1 MVLTPPMDALAP
13 PIPPGPV
20 TAPEP
25 VRIDYVPRDGLGKL
39 TLVNALLTIVT
50 LTIYRF
56 WAKTN
61 VRKHIWSCV
70 HVNGE
75 PLEYTGRGMELFKG
89 FLVVLGVFILPVVVI
104 STVLQLTF
112 GPEHPAL
119 VIFQLVIF
127 LLISVFWGMALY
139 RARRYQLSRTLWRGI
154 RGTMTGSPWM
164 FSLIYFGALI
174 LRSLTLGWSTPAM
187 NLNIQERMI
196 GEMRFGSMPFRFK
209 GRAGPLYGQY
219 AICWFLSLAAI
230 IGLIVIGVMLAM
242 SAGDAIWQFFAEL
255 SLGSLRNALILFGL
269 VFAAI
274 LLFSLAQGLLW
285 SFYIA
290 KELSVFAGYTTFG
303 DGRFRFDATPGSLV
317 ALAIGNF
324 LITILTLGFGL
335 PFVQQRLVRY
345 LCDRVTVDGMVNL
358 DAIAQSRQPV
368 DRAGEGLADAFDV
381 GGI

>member
-1 MVLTPPMDALAP
+1 MDSLAVQS
-13 PIPPGPV
+13 PPGPA

-25 VRIDYVPRDGLGKL
+25 VRIDYVPRDGLGRL
-39 TLVNALLTIVT
+39 TLVNALLTIIT

-70 HVNGE
+70 HINGE

-89 FLVVLGVFILPVVVI
+89 AMIVFFAFILPLIAV
-104 STVLQLTF
+104 STGLQLAL

-119 VIFQLVIF
+119 LTFQFAVILLVT
-127 LLISVFWGMALY
+127 VFWGMALY

-154 RGTMTGSPWM
+154 RGTMTGSPWI
-164 FSLIYFGALI
+164 FTLIYFGAML
-174 LRSLTLGWSTPAM
+174 LRSMTLGWSTPAM

-219 AICWFLSLAAI
+219 AICWFASL
-230 IGLIVIGVMLAM
+230 GLFVVATVVGVMIAIN
-242 SAGDAIWQFFAEL
+242 AGEEIGRFFADL
-255 SLGSLRNALILFGL
+255 ALGSIQNLLVLIAIF
-269 VFAAI
+269 FAAA
-274 LLFSLAQGLLW
+274 LLFSLVQGLVW
-285 SFYIA
+285 SLYIA
-290 KELSVFAGYTTFG
+290 KELNVFAGYTTFG
-303 DGRFRFDATPGSLV
+303 GARFRFDATPGSLV

-324 LITILTLGFGL
+324 IITVLTLGFGA

-345 LCDRVTVDGMVNL
+345 LCDRVLVEGEVNL
-358 DAIAQSRQPV
+358 DAIAQSQQPL
-368 DRAGEGLADAFDV
+368 DTAGEGLADAFDV

>member
-1 MVLTPPMDALAP
+1 MDALVVQT
-13 PIPPGPV
+13 PPGPV

-25 VRIDYVPRDGLGKL
+25 VRIDYVPRQGLGRL
-39 TLVNALLTIVT
+39 ALVNALLTIVT

-75 PLEYTGRGMELFKG
+75 PLEYTGRGMELLKG
-89 FLVVLGVFILPVVVI
+89 FLIVLFIFILPVVII
-104 STVLQLTF
+104 STVLQVAF

-119 VIFQLVIF
+119 FIFQLVIF
-127 LLISVFWGMALY
+127 LLISVLWGMAIY

-154 RGTMTGSPWM
+154 RGTMTGSPGM

-196 GEMRFGSMPFRFK
+196 GEMRFGSMPFRFR

-230 IGLIVIGVMLAM
+230 VGVIVGIGMSIA
-242 SAGDAIWQFFAEL
+242 SAGDAFNRFFTDLA
-255 SLGSLRNALILFGL
+255 LGSIANVLIVIAVIFAGFLLFALI
-269 VFAAI
+269 
-274 LLFSLAQGLLW
+274 QGILW
-285 SFYIA
+285 SLYIA
-290 KELSVFAGYTTFG
+290 KELRIFASYTTFSEA
-303 DGRFRFDATPGSLV
+303 RFHFDATPGSLIS
-317 ALAIGNF
+317 LAIGNF
-324 LITILTLGFGL
+324 LITVLTLGFGM

-345 LCDRVTVDGMVNL
+345 LCDRISVDGLVNL
-358 DAIAQSRQPV
+358 DAIAQSRQPL

>member
-1 MVLTPPMDALAP
+1 MDAFAVQP
-13 PIPPGPV
+13 QPGPA
-20 TAPEP
+20 TAPET
-25 VRIDYVPRDGLGKL
+25 VRIDYVPRQGFGRLV
-39 TLVNALLTIVT
+39 LVNALLTIVT

-75 PLEYTGRGMELFKG
+75 PLEYTGRGTELFKG
-89 FLVVLGVFILPVVVI
+89 FLIILFVFILPVVLC
-104 STVLQLTF
+104 STMLQFAL
-112 GPEHPAL
+112 GPEHWGLIVFKFAIILL
-119 VIFQLVIF
+119 V
-127 LLISVFWGMALY
+127 SMFWGMALY

-154 RGTMTGSPWM
+154 RGTMTGSPWL

-196 GEMRFGSMPFRFK
+196 GEMRFGSLPFRFR

-219 AICWFLSLAAI
+219 AICWFLSLV
-230 IGLIVIGVMLAM
+230 LIVAVGAIAGALIA
-242 SAGDAIWQFFAEL
+242 SHGDALEELFRDAAPNSVDRVLTILAVFFGAFLLL
-255 SLGSLRNALILFGL
+255 SLIQGIVWSL
-269 VFAAI
+269 
-274 LLFSLAQGLLW
+274 
-285 SFYIA
+285 YIA
-290 KELSVFAGYTTFG
+290 KELRVFAGYTTFG
-303 DGRFRFDATPGSLV
+303 EARFRFDATAGSLV
-317 ALAIGNF
+317 ALALGNF
-324 LITILTLGFGL
+324 LIYVLTLGFGM

-345 LCDRVTVDGMVNL
+345 LCDRVCVDGAVNL
-358 DAIAQSRQPV
+358 DAIAQSHQPV